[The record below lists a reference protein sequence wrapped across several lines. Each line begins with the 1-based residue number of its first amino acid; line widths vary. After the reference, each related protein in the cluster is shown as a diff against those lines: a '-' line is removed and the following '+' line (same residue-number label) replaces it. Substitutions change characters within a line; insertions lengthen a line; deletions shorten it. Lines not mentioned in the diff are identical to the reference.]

1 MTPPGSPEIGDRR
14 LLGYRPPRMPAVV
27 LCLARVI
34 LTRLFFRRYV
44 RRLARSRHHV
54 TAAATLYRRLG

>member
-27 LCLARVI
+27 LCPDEVI

-44 RRLARSRHHV
+44 RRLARSRQV

>member
-1 MTPPGSPEIGDRR
+1 
-14 LLGYRPPRMPAVV
+14 MPAVV
-27 LCLARVI
+27 LCPDEVI

-44 RRLARSRHHV
+44 RRLAQCSRHQERV